1 MTPTF
6 RYKRWTL
13 LLLLPVVALLAGC
26 GLLGQTEEATPTI
39 PAGDTPEATEE
50 VGEVEPQEVEIETVE
65 ILLLES
71 FPVQVNVI
79 VSGNLPDGCSTL
91 NEPRPRREGNTFVVN
106 LVASRIADEIC
117 TQALVPFDQVI
128 PLDVEGLPAG
138 TYSVSVNGTTD
149 TFTLDVDNILV
160 EETPQVEETPEAE
173 TTPEAEA
180 TPTAVAEDVAGTITG
195 LVWHDLCGV
204 TGGEG
209 GEAAVPSSGCVALED
224 GGYTANGN
232 LDEDEPGIGDVVV
245 SLGAGTCPAPETE
258 TAITDA
264 GGNYRFEGL
273 EPGTYCVS
281 VDALSTA
288 NSSILIPG
296 DWTAPESSAGV
307 GLTNATVTLGEDQG
321 AEDVNFGWDYQFLP
335 LPEGQAGTSKGCTDA
350 AEFIADVTVL
360 DNAVMPPGLPF
371 TKTWRLENAGTCT
384 WNSDYDLIF
393 VAGDQM
399 GAPATI
405 PLPGDVVPT
414 ATVDITV
421 SLIAPERDGTFRGD
435 WALRNDVGEV
445 FGIPGN
451 LEFWVLIEVTAEIIA
466 EGANISGFVWND
478 LCPPTTGTTAPV
490 DCVATDEEGVFIANG
505 VYDAGEPRI
514 PGVTVALGAGACPAA
529 TVSATT
535 TTDQAGRYIFTGL
548 DTGTYCIFINAA
560 GGNNSTVLD
569 GGVWSWPQDTAGETA
584 GITVE
589 VEEFFTAPDNWF
601 AWDYAAE

>member
-1 MTPTF
+1 MTPIP
-6 RYKRWTL
+6 RHKHWIL
-13 LLLLPVVALLAGC
+13 MLLLPVLLLVAGC
-26 GLLGQTEEATPTI
+26 GLLQQTEEATPTL
-39 PAGDTPEATEE
+39 PAADTPEATA
-50 VGEVEPQEVEIETVE
+50 VVEDTGPREVEIETVE

-79 VSGNLPDGCSTL
+79 VSGNLPNACWTL
-91 NEPRPRREGNTFVVN
+91 NDPRPRREGNTFVVS
-106 LVASRIADEIC
+106 LVASRLPDEVC
-117 TQALVPFDQVI
+117 NEALVPFDQVV

-138 TYSVSVNGTTD
+138 TYSVTVNGTTD
-149 TFTLDVDNILV
+149 TFTLETDNVL
-160 EETPQVEETPEAE
+160 VEETPEAE
-173 TTPEAEA
+173 ETPETEA

-195 LVWHDLCGV
+195 MVWHDLCGV

-209 GEAAVPSSGCVALED
+209 GEAAVPSAGCVALED

-232 LDEDEPGIGDVVV
+232 LDEDEPGIADVVV
-245 SLGAGTCPAPETE
+245 SLGVGACPAAETA

-273 EPGTYCVS
+273 EAGTYCVG

-296 DWTAPESSAGV
+296 DWTAPESNAGV
-307 GLTNATVTLGEDQG
+307 GLSNATVTLGEDQG
-321 AEDVNFGWDYQFLP
+321 AQDVNFGWDYQFLP

-350 AEFIADVTVL
+350 AEFVADVTVL

-393 VAGDQM
+393 VSGDQM

-421 SLIAPERDGTFRGD
+421 PLVAPERDGTYRGD

-451 LEFWVLIEVTAEIIA
+451 LEFWVLIEITSEVIA
-466 EGANISGFVWND
+466 EGANISGFVWSD
-478 LCPPTTGTTAPV
+478 LCPPSTGAAAPA
-490 DCVATDEEGVFIANG
+490 DCVETGEEGVFIANG
-505 VYDAGEPRI
+505 IYDAGEPRI
-514 PGVTVALGAGACPAA
+514 PGVTVALGEGACPAA

-535 TTDQAGRYIFTGL
+535 TTDQAGRYLFTGL
-548 DTGTYCIFINAA
+548 EGGTYCIFINAA
-560 GGNNSTVLD
+560 GGNNSAVLD
-569 GGVWSWPQDTAGETA
+569 GGAWSWPEDTEGETA
-584 GITVE
+584 GLTVE
-589 VEEFFTAPDNWF
+589 VEEFFTAYDNWF
-601 AWDYAAE
+601 GWDYEAE